1 MAEHTTYTLESDKL
15 YNELEE
21 KAEMKAKA
29 KFYCVRVEKYEKIL
43 LAKLRAKKKLE
54 HGEKVPFTQL
64 TDEAYLDPEYA
75 KWLDDYS
82 KKSSN
87 YELAKDKYNNRV
99 AFKDMKITE
108 ESSARYLIN
117 KKNLV

>member
-54 HGEKVPFTQL
+54 HLK
-64 TDEAYLDPEYA
+64 
-75 KWLDDYS
+75 
-82 KKSSN
+82 
-87 YELAKDKYNNRV
+87 
-99 AFKDMKITE
+99 
-108 ESSARYLIN
+108 
-117 KKNLV
+117 

>member
-54 HGEKVPFTQL
+54 HGEKVSFTQL

-75 KWLDDYS
+75 KSLDDYS
-82 KKSSN
+82 KKFSN

-117 KKNLV
+117 KKI